1 MPGIAPM
8 WRKLALLLVVCLA
21 ATASAQDAASAPAAP
36 ARGLDEIP
44 FLEIPVKIADTR
56 VDLGLFEGDNVN
68 EAVEK
73 FGRDNSLNADDL
85 ATLKAEVTRRLV
97 SIAEA
102 VTKNIQQSKQSK
114 EPLFEFPVSLD
125 DGEVV
130 PLRLF
135 EGDNLM
141 DAVTAFA
148 QRQSIP
154 EDLVPVLFEQVRA
167 KVFPNAAPSP
177 DAAAAPTAASPE
189 EPNAPVFSIP
199 ITVFGKEESLR
210 LFRGDVLG
218 EKVKAF
224 AATHGL
230 DEETERKVLEAVAER
245 IRSTQESVAA
255 AEANRAAKAD
265 AAAADPPAEPKAP
278 IYEISFSTAD
288 DKVYPLRLYEG
299 DVLENAVTDFVAE
312 HGFDT
317 TDIPILVE
325 QVSARMRSDAARKEQ
340 MSEQMSEEERKA
352 AEEAAAGRERLV
364 TLAVS
369 MEDPDPGKP
378 PLPPIALHRGET
390 PEEVANAYCDAH
402 GLDKETVV
410 PQVAKLLGEMLE
422 KALAAESA

>member
-1 MPGIAPM
+1 M
-8 WRKLALLLVVCLA
+8 WKKLALLLIIGLA
-21 ATASAQDAASAPAAP
+21 ATASAQDAATASPTT
-36 ARGLDEIP
+36 ESIP

-73 FGRDNSLNADDL
+73 FGADNSLDADSL

-102 VTKNIQQSKQSK
+102 VTKNIQQSKQTK
-114 EPLFEFPVSLD
+114 EPLFEFPVALD

-135 EGDNLM
+135 EGDNLQE
-141 DAVTAFA
+141 AVAAFA
-148 QRQSIP
+148 KRQSIP

-167 KVFPNAAPSP
+167 KVFPG
-177 DAAAAPTAASPE
+177 DAAQDAAQDAGAAPTAASSEDPAE
-189 EPNAPVFSIP
+189 DPVFSIP
-199 ITVFGKEESLR
+199 ITVFGKEEQLK
-210 LFRGDVLG
+210 LFKGDVLG
-218 EKVKAF
+218 ERVRAF
-224 AATHGL
+224 ATMHGL
-230 DEETERKVLEAVAER
+230 DEETAAKVLEAVAER

-255 AEANRAAKAD
+255 AEANRAAKDRAG
-265 AAAADPPAEPKAP
+265 APTPPTSEPKAP
-278 IYEISFSTAD
+278 LYEISFKNAEGN
-288 DKVYPLRLYEG
+288 VYPLRLYEG
-299 DVLENAVTDFVAE
+299 DVLEKAVTDFVTE

-325 QVSARMRSDAARKEQ
+325 QVSARMRSDAEQKEGNV
-340 MSEQMSEEERKA
+340 A
-352 AEEAAAGRERLV
+352 ADPDRLV

-369 MEDPDPGKP
+369 MEDPDPSKP

-390 PEEVANAYCDAH
+390 PEQVANEYCDRH

-410 PQVAKLLGEMLE
+410 PQVAKLLGDMLE
-422 KALAAESA
+422 KALATEAAGAA

>member
-1 MPGIAPM
+1 M
-8 WRKLALLLVVCLA
+8 WKKLALLLIIGLA
-21 ATASAQDAASAPAAP
+21 ATASAQDAATASSTTEA
-36 ARGLDEIP
+36 IP

-73 FGRDNSLNADDL
+73 FGADNSLDADSL

-102 VTKNIQQSKQSK
+102 VTKNIQQSKQTK
-114 EPLFEFPVSLD
+114 EPLFEFPVALD

-135 EGDNLM
+135 EGDNLQE
-141 DAVTAFA
+141 AVAAFA
-148 QRQSIP
+148 KRQSIP

-167 KVFPNAAPSP
+167 KVFPG
-177 DAAAAPTAASPE
+177 DAAQDATQDAGAAPTAASSEDPAE
-189 EPNAPVFSIP
+189 DPVFSIP
-199 ITVFGKEESLR
+199 ITVFGKEEQMK
-210 LFRGDVLG
+210 LFKGDVLG
-218 EKVKAF
+218 ERVRAF
-224 AATHGL
+224 ATMHGL
-230 DEETERKVLEAVAER
+230 DEETEAKVLEAVAER

-255 AEANRAAKAD
+255 AEANRAAKDRAG
-265 AAAADPPAEPKAP
+265 APTPPTSEPKAP
-278 IYEISFSTAD
+278 LYEISFKNAEGN
-288 DKVYPLRLYEG
+288 VYPLRLYEG
-299 DVLENAVTDFVAE
+299 DVLEKAVTDFVTE

-325 QVSARMRSDAARKEQ
+325 QVSARMRSDAEQKEGNV
-340 MSEQMSEEERKA
+340 A
-352 AEEAAAGRERLV
+352 ADPDRLV

-369 MEDPDPGKP
+369 MEDPDPSKP

-390 PEEVANAYCDAH
+390 PEQVANEYCDRH

-410 PQVAKLLGEMLE
+410 PQVAKLLGDMLE
-422 KALAAESA
+422 KALATEAAGAA

>member
-1 MPGIAPM
+1 M
-8 WRKLALLLVVCLA
+8 WRKLALLLVVGLA
-21 ATASAQDAASAPAAP
+21 ATASAQDAASAPAAS
-36 ARGLDEIP
+36 ARGLDGIP

-177 DAAAAPTAASPE
+177 DAAAAPTAA
-189 EPNAPVFSIP
+189 
-199 ITVFGKEESLR
+199 
-210 LFRGDVLG
+210 
-218 EKVKAF
+218 
-224 AATHGL
+224 
-230 DEETERKVLEAVAER
+230 
-245 IRSTQESVAA
+245 
-255 AEANRAAKAD
+255 
-265 AAAADPPAEPKAP
+265 
-278 IYEISFSTAD
+278 
-288 DKVYPLRLYEG
+288 
-299 DVLENAVTDFVAE
+299 
-312 HGFDT
+312 
-317 TDIPILVE
+317 
-325 QVSARMRSDAARKEQ
+325 
-340 MSEQMSEEERKA
+340 
-352 AEEAAAGRERLV
+352 
-364 TLAVS
+364 
-369 MEDPDPGKP
+369 
-378 PLPPIALHRGET
+378 
-390 PEEVANAYCDAH
+390 
-402 GLDKETVV
+402 
-410 PQVAKLLGEMLE
+410 
-422 KALAAESA
+422 

>member
-1 MPGIAPM
+1 MLLPGIAPM

-73 FGRDNSLNADDL
+73 FGRENSLNADDL
-85 ATLKAEVTRRLV
+85 ATVKAEGHQAPLLST
-97 SIAEA
+97 AEA

-114 EPLFEFPVSLD
+114 EPFFEFPVLD

-141 DAVTAFA
+141 DAVTTIP

-167 KVFPNAAPSP
+167 KIFPNATSSP

-189 EPNAPVFSIP
+189 DPNAPVFSIP
-199 ITVFGKEESLR
+199 ITVFGKEESLM

-218 EKVKAF
+218 EKVKV

-278 IYEISFSTAD
+278 IYEISFSTAWPQGVPAAPVRGRRAGERGHRLCRHT
-288 DKVYPLRLYEG
+288 KLIPPTFPSSSSRYPADASGRGAEG
-299 DVLENAVTDFVAE
+299 ADVGADVGGGAE
-312 HGFDT
+312 KRRRNTRRG
-317 TDIPILVE
+317 
-325 QVSARMRSDAARKEQ
+325 
-340 MSEQMSEEERKA
+340 
-352 AEEAAAGRERLV
+352 GRG
-364 TLAVS
+364 S
-369 MEDPDPGKP
+369 
-378 PLPPIALHRGET
+378 
-390 PEEVANAYCDAH
+390 
-402 GLDKETVV
+402 
-410 PQVAKLLGEMLE
+410 
-422 KALAAESA
+422 

>member
-1 MPGIAPM
+1 M
-8 WRKLALLLVVCLA
+8 WKKLALLLIIGLA
-21 ATASAQDAASAPAAP
+21 ATASAQDAATASSTT
-36 ARGLDEIP
+36 ESIP

-73 FGRDNSLNADDL
+73 FGADNSLDADSL

-102 VTKNIQQSKQSK
+102 VTKNIQQSKQTK
-114 EPLFEFPVSLD
+114 EPLFEFPVALD

-135 EGDNLM
+135 EGDNLQE
-141 DAVTAFA
+141 AVAAFA
-148 QRQSIP
+148 KRQSIP

-167 KVFPNAAPSP
+167 KVFPG
-177 DAAAAPTAASPE
+177 DAAQDATQDAGAAPTAASSEDPAE
-189 EPNAPVFSIP
+189 DPVFSIP
-199 ITVFGKEESLR
+199 ITVFGKEEQMK
-210 LFRGDVLG
+210 LFKGDVLG
-218 EKVKAF
+218 ERVRAF
-224 AATHGL
+224 ATMHGL
-230 DEETERKVLEAVAER
+230 DEETEAKVLEAVAER

-255 AEANRAAKAD
+255 AEANRAAKDRAG
-265 AAAADPPAEPKAP
+265 APTPPTSEPKAP
-278 IYEISFSTAD
+278 LYEISFKNAEGN
-288 DKVYPLRLYEG
+288 VYPLRLYEG
-299 DVLENAVTDFVAE
+299 DVLEKAVTDFVTE

-325 QVSARMRSDAARKEQ
+325 QVSARMRSDAEQKEGNV
-340 MSEQMSEEERKA
+340 A
-352 AEEAAAGRERLV
+352 ADPDRLV

-369 MEDPDPGKP
+369 MEDPDPSKP

-390 PEEVANAYCDAH
+390 PEQVANEYCDRH

-410 PQVAKLLGEMLE
+410 PQVAKLLGDMLE
-422 KALAAESA
+422 KALATEAAGAA

>member
-1 MPGIAPM
+1 M
-8 WRKLALLLVVCLA
+8 WKKLALLLIIGLA
-21 ATASAQDAASAPAAP
+21 ATASAQDAATASSTTEA
-36 ARGLDEIP
+36 IP

-73 FGRDNSLNADDL
+73 FGADNSLDADSL

-102 VTKNIQQSKQSK
+102 VTKNIQQSKQTK
-114 EPLFEFPVSLD
+114 EPLFEFPVALD

-135 EGDNLM
+135 EGDNLQE
-141 DAVTAFA
+141 AVAAFA
-148 QRQSIP
+148 KRQSIP

-167 KVFPNAAPSP
+167 KVFPG
-177 DAAAAPTAASPE
+177 DAAQDATQDAGAAPTAASSEDPAE
-189 EPNAPVFSIP
+189 DPVFSIP
-199 ITVFGKEESLR
+199 ITVFGKEEQLK
-210 LFRGDVLG
+210 LFKGDVLG
-218 EKVKAF
+218 ERVRAF
-224 AATHGL
+224 TTMHGL
-230 DEETERKVLEAVAER
+230 DEETEAKVLEAVAER

-255 AEANRAAKAD
+255 AEANRAAKDRAG
-265 AAAADPPAEPKAP
+265 APTPPTSEPKAP
-278 IYEISFSTAD
+278 LYEISFKNAEGN
-288 DKVYPLRLYEG
+288 VYPLRLYEG
-299 DVLENAVTDFVAE
+299 DVLEKAVTDFVTE

-325 QVSARMRSDAARKEQ
+325 QVSARMRSDAEQKEGNV
-340 MSEQMSEEERKA
+340 
-352 AEEAAAGRERLV
+352 AAGTDRLV

-369 MEDPDPGKP
+369 MEDPDPSKP

-390 PEEVANAYCDAH
+390 PEQVANEYCDRH

-410 PQVAKLLGEMLE
+410 PQVAKLLGDMLE
-422 KALAAESA
+422 KALATEAAGAA

>member
-1 MPGIAPM
+1 M
-8 WRKLALLLVVCLA
+8 WRKLALLLVVGLA

-36 ARGLDEIP
+36 AQGLDDIP

-167 KVFPNAAPSP
+167 KIFPNATSSP

-189 EPNAPVFSIP
+189 DPNAPVFSIP
-199 ITVFGKEESLR
+199 ITVFGKEER
-210 LFRGDVLG
+210 
-218 EKVKAF
+218 
-224 AATHGL
+224 
-230 DEETERKVLEAVAER
+230 
-245 IRSTQESVAA
+245 
-255 AEANRAAKAD
+255 
-265 AAAADPPAEPKAP
+265 
-278 IYEISFSTAD
+278 
-288 DKVYPLRLYEG
+288 
-299 DVLENAVTDFVAE
+299 
-312 HGFDT
+312 
-317 TDIPILVE
+317 
-325 QVSARMRSDAARKEQ
+325 
-340 MSEQMSEEERKA
+340 
-352 AEEAAAGRERLV
+352 
-364 TLAVS
+364 
-369 MEDPDPGKP
+369 
-378 PLPPIALHRGET
+378 
-390 PEEVANAYCDAH
+390 
-402 GLDKETVV
+402 
-410 PQVAKLLGEMLE
+410 
-422 KALAAESA
+422 